1 VGDHLSASDVRFDTD
16 RSSTRELAAQAA
28 STDEASLRTLEEVE
42 REHIARALASEQGRV
57 AEAAR
62 KLGIP
67 RSTLYQK
74 LKTYGIAL
82 PTRTRVPGAP
92 PSSSG
97 NE

>member
-1 VGDHLSASDVRFDTD
+1 VRFDTEP
-16 RSSTRELAAQAA
+16 RASTRMVAAHVSAPDSA
-28 STDEASLRTLEEVE
+28 SMRTLEEVE

-57 AEAAR
+57 TDAAR

-82 PTRTRVPGAP
+82 PARTRGPWPP
-92 PSSSG
+92 PSSSSDD
-97 NE
+97 